1 VTIMSLE
8 DLRAK
13 VQNIDLEIIRLI
25 DERVRLAEE
34 IFEAKRALGVG
45 IEDKNQEKLVMKRAL
60 DMATELGLDAG
71 ATKEIFATLIRMSLE
86 KQHGFQGEDNLP

>member
-1 VTIMSLE
+1 MSLE
-8 DLRAK
+8 DLRAEVQK
-13 VQNIDLEIIRLI
+13 VDRDIIALI
-25 DERVRLAEE
+25 YERVRLAED

-71 ATKEIFATLIRMSLE
+71 TVKEIFAILIRMSLE
-86 KQHGFQGEDNLP
+86 KQHELLGENNLP

>member
-1 VTIMSLE
+1 MSLE
-8 DLRAK
+8 DLRAEVQK
-13 VQNIDLEIIRLI
+13 VDRDIIALI
-25 DERVRLAEE
+25 NERVRLAED

-71 ATKEIFATLIRMSLE
+71 AVKEIFAILIRMSLE
-86 KQHGFQGEDNLP
+86 KQHELLGENNLP

>member
-1 VTIMSLE
+1 MMSLE
-8 DLRAK
+8 DLRAD
-13 VQNIDLEIIRLI
+13 VERVDQEIIRLI

-34 IFEAKRALGVG
+34 IFEAKKALGVG
-45 IEDKNQEKLVMKRAL
+45 IEDKNQEKMVMKRAL

-86 KQHGFQGEDNLP
+86 KQHELLGENNLP

>member
-1 VTIMSLE
+1 MSLE
-8 DLRAK
+8 DLRAEVQK
-13 VQNIDLEIIRLI
+13 VDRDIIALI
-25 DERVRLAEE
+25 NERVRLAED

-71 ATKEIFATLIRMSLE
+71 TVKEIFAILIRMSLE
-86 KQHGFQGEDNLP
+86 KQHELLGENNLP